1 MWLDTL
7 ISLKKASKKTL
18 KQISDESG
26 VPIGTLNKLF
36 AGQTKAPKLD
46 TIQSV
51 VHALGYTLDDLEDK
65 PTKKSPSAAKAA
77 PGEEMQQ
84 EIIRLAGSL
93 SPEHQDLFLAI
104 LRLIAAKNRG
114 LPVADLVSAGEAA
127 LKSEPQNPTR

>member
-65 PTKKSPSAAKAA
+65 PTKKSPGTTETA
-77 PGEEMQQ
+77 PGEETQQ
-84 EIIRLAGSL
+84 EIIRLAGGL

-104 LRLIAAKNRG
+104 LRLIAAKNQG

-127 LKSEPQNPTR
+127 LKSEPQNPTQ